1 MEMDANIHIERSN
14 TPREIPGSRVRIA
27 FGAGTLNHLGEIAAS
42 LGGQRVL
49 LVSDAGIVAA
59 GHVERAVRSLYQAK
73 VMVRVFDSVEE
84 NPTTVHVDRGLRAAQ
99 SFKPDMIV
107 GLGGGS
113 SMDCAKGVNFLLS
126 NGGTMQNYWG
136 INKATAPMLPM
147 IAIPTTAGTGSEAQS
162 FALITD
168 PATHQKMACG
178 DSKALPRVAIL
189 DPELTATQPPRVAA
203 ATGIDAVAHAVETCA
218 TTKRTEVSR
227 RFSRAAWQLL
237 ESSFEQSMRDPTNI
251 GAREQMQ
258 VGAHLAGAAI
268 ENSMLGAAH
277 ALANALTAQ
286 FGIVHGVAVGLMLP
300 HVIRFNGMTDAP
312 YEDLGLSAIDL
323 SHRVAAMLEA
333 GGIPSRLRDLSVMPD
348 AADPLAAIAAKQW
361 TATFN
366 PRPVDEAALRAIFVA
381 AM

>member
-1 MEMDANIHIERSN
+1 METNANIHVEQSN
-14 TPREIPGSRVRIA
+14 TPREIPGSGVRVA
-27 FGAGTLNHLGEIAAS
+27 FGAGTSNHLGEMAAA

-49 LVSDAGIVAA
+49 LVTDAGIVAA
-59 GHVERAVRSLYQAK
+59 GHVERAVRALYQAK

-113 SMDCAKGVNFLLS
+113 SMDCAKGVNFLLTS
-126 NGGTMQNYWG
+126 GGTMQDYWG
-136 INKATAPMLPM
+136 VNKATAAMLPM

-203 ATGIDAVAHAVETCA
+203 ATGIDAVAHAIETCA
-218 TTKRTEVSR
+218 TTKRTDVSR

-237 ESSFEQSMRDPTNI
+237 ESSFEQSMRDPTNL

-258 VGAHLAGAAI
+258 LGAHLAGAAI

-312 YEDLGLSAIDL
+312 YDDLGLSAIDL
-323 SHRVAAMLEA
+323 SHRVAAMLET
-333 GGIPSRLRDLSVMPD
+333 GGIPSRLRDLNVTPD
-348 AADPLAAIAAKQW
+348 AVDSLAAVAAKQW

-366 PRPVDEAALRAIFVA
+366 PRPVDEATLRAIFGA